1 MREKRAFTMVEL
13 IIVIITLAILA
24 AYSIPRIKR
33 DTRSEAIN
41 HILMMMRYTQNLALH
56 DDMHLKDNTNWQ
68 RRFWRFEIDYCAGK
82 GNGLYYNI
90 VTDNNMRGKANKE
103 ETAIDPSNGK
113 YTYWIHTKKCPKNST
128 DALMNQVSPNI
139 FLTQK
144 YGINSVKF
152 ESCTIYKR
160 TRTSYEGQHLGF
172 DNYGRAYKSYTAS
185 SIPNNWGVAIT
196 DCKIKFSFID
206 NSIDPFT
213 VVVSKESGFIYLEEN
228 PNL

>member
-68 RRFWRFEIDYCAGK
+68 RRFWRFEINSCGS
-82 GNGLYYNI
+82 GLYYNI
-90 VTDNNMRGKANKE
+90 VTDNDMLGNADKV

-113 YTYWIHTKKCPKNST
+113 YTYWVGTLDCPKDSTNS
-128 DALMNQVSPNI
+128 LMDQVSPNI
-139 FLTQK
+139 FITQK
-144 YGINSVKF
+144 YGIDSVDFKY
-152 ESCTIYKR
+152 CTIFKDKKISYK
-160 TRTSYEGQHLGF
+160 GQHLGF

-185 SIPNNWGVAIT
+185 STPNNSGVAIT
-196 DCKIKFSFID
+196 DCKITFSFID

-213 VVVSKESGFIYLEEN
+213 VVVSKESGFVYLEEN